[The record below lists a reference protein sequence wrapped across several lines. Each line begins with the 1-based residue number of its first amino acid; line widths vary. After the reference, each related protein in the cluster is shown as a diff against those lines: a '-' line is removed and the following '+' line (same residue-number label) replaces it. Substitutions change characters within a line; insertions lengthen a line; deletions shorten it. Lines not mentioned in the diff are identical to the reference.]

1 MKSCRSVYPASRRQ
15 DATEAAGG
23 FAASCAAPAE
33 PAVPEPAVEPAAPL
47 EPVGA
52 PVLPEPLPE
61 LPLDPSPESD
71 RLPLP
76 PPEPLPPSDEPFD
89 PEEPL

>member
-61 LPLDPSPESD
+61 LPGSEK
-71 RLPLP
+71 
-76 PPEPLPPSDEPFD
+76 
-89 PEEPL
+89 PEEPPIPGPYAVITRFTS